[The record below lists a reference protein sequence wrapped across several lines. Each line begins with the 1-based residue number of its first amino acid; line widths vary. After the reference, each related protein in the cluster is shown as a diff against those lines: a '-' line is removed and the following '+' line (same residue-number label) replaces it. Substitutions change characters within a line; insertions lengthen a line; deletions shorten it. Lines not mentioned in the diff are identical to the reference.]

1 MPEGWAPQDSLTFCE
16 ASLFPP
22 HPSLTPELGSRQPK
36 PRGQGVTQTLPV
48 FLASVTGV
56 HGLREGAW
64 REEEAGAGDQLPGS
78 ELAGATS
85 GS

>member
-1 MPEGWAPQDSLTFCE
+1 M
-16 ASLFPP
+16 
-22 HPSLTPELGSRQPK
+22 
-36 PRGQGVTQTLPV
+36 TQTLPV

-78 ELAGATS
+78 ELAGATWGADWLWWLGGDVIILQNTS
-85 GS
+85 VTVPHDLSS